1 MASQLFF
8 IGERISQEK
17 KQLAKELFELTD
29 SEYKQKSQRHKIEE
43 ELLNHTTELIQYLG
57 DSLFKNIQV
66 TKQLKNQATSIGEL
80 TTKSGISLT
89 EAIQFI
95 SPTRNILWTIFE
107 KEIEKKTISQL
118 DILSSNKII
127 DPLID
132 EIIYT
137 LIKIYEENNKEIVE
151 VAYRALE
158 ELSVPIIPIT
168 EDIGIMSIIGEIDT
182 RRSALIM
189 ETALNKSSSLKF
201 KILFLDISGVEIID
215 TMVADNLFNVT
226 YALKM
231 LGVKTV
237 ITGIR
242 PEIAQTTVR
251 LGIDFKTI
259 NTKSTLA
266 QALKEIG
273 IKDIS
278 NDIQ

>member
-1 MASQLFF
+1 MTKQLVF
-8 IGERISQEK
+8 IGEQISKEK
-17 KQLAKELFELTD
+17 KQLAKELFNLTS
-29 SEYKQKSQRHKIEE
+29 SEYKQKSKRYKIEK

-57 DSLFKNIQV
+57 DSVSTNVQV
-66 TKQLKNQATSIGEL
+66 TKRIEIQATYIGEL
-80 TTKSGISLT
+80 TTKSDISLK

-95 SPTRNILWTIFE
+95 SPIRNIIWTTFE
-107 KEIEKKTISQL
+107 KEIEEHKISRL

-132 EIIYT
+132 EVIYI

-158 ELSVPIIPIT
+158 ELSVPVIPIT

-189 ETALNKSSSLKF
+189 ETALDKSSSLKF
-201 KILFLDISGVEIID
+201 KVLFLDISGVEIID
-215 TMVADNLFNVT
+215 TMVADNLFNVI
-226 YALKM
+226 YALKL

-242 PEIAQTTVR
+242 PEIAQTTVK

-259 NTKSTLA
+259 DTKSTLA

-273 IKDIS
+273 IKDI
-278 NDIQ
+278 NKDI

>member
-1 MASQLFF
+1 MTNQLVF
-8 IGERISQEK
+8 IGERISKEK
-17 KQLAKELFELTD
+17 KQLAKELFNLTS
-29 SEYKQKSQRHKIEE
+29 SEYKQKSKRYKIEK

-57 DSLFKNIQV
+57 DSLSTNVQV
-66 TKQLKNQATSIGEL
+66 TKRIEIQATYIGEL
-80 TTKSGISLT
+80 TTKSGISLK

-95 SPTRNILWTIFE
+95 SPIRNIIWTTFE
-107 KEIEKKTISQL
+107 KEIEDKISRL

-132 EIIYT
+132 EAIYI

-158 ELSVPIIPIT
+158 ELSVPVIPIT

-201 KILFLDISGVEIID
+201 KVLFLDISGVEIID
-215 TMVADNLFNVT
+215 TMVADNLFNVI
-226 YALKM
+226 YALKL

-242 PEIAQTTVR
+242 PEIAQTTVK

-259 NTKSTLA
+259 DTKSTLA

-278 NDIQ
+278 KDIR

>member
-1 MASQLFF
+1 MTKQLVF
-8 IGERISQEK
+8 IGERISKEK
-17 KQLAKELFELTD
+17 KQLAKELFNLTS
-29 SEYKQKSQRHKIEE
+29 SEYKQKSKRYKIEK

-57 DSLFKNIQV
+57 DSVSTNVQV
-66 TKQLKNQATSIGEL
+66 TKRIEIQATYIGEL
-80 TTKSGISLT
+80 TTKSGISLK

-95 SPTRNILWTIFE
+95 SPIRNIIWTTFE
-107 KEIEKKTISQL
+107 KEIEDKISRL

-132 EIIYT
+132 EAIYI

-158 ELSVPIIPIT
+158 ELSVPVIPIT

-189 ETALNKSSSLKF
+189 ETALDKSSSLKF
-201 KILFLDISGVEIID
+201 KVLFLDISGVEIID
-215 TMVADNLFNVT
+215 TMVADNLFNVI
-226 YALKM
+226 YALKL

-242 PEIAQTTVR
+242 PEIAQTTVK

-259 NTKSTLA
+259 DTKSTLA

-273 IKDIS
+273 IKDI
-278 NDIQ
+278 NKDI

>member
-1 MASQLFF
+1 MTNQLVF
-8 IGERISQEK
+8 IGERISKEK
-17 KQLAKELFELTD
+17 KQLAKELFNLTG
-29 SEYKQKSQRHKIEE
+29 SEYKQKSKRYKIEK

-57 DSLFKNIQV
+57 DSLSTNVQV
-66 TKQLKNQATSIGEL
+66 TKRIEIQATYIGEL
-80 TTKSGISLT
+80 TTKSGISLK

-95 SPTRNILWTIFE
+95 SPIRNIIWTTFE
-107 KEIEKKTISQL
+107 KEIEDKISRL

-132 EIIYT
+132 EAIYI

-158 ELSVPIIPIT
+158 ELSVPVIPIT

-201 KILFLDISGVEIID
+201 KVLFLDISGVEIID
-215 TMVADNLFNVT
+215 TMVADNLFNVI
-226 YALKM
+226 YALKL

-242 PEIAQTTVR
+242 PEIAQTTVK

-259 NTKSTLA
+259 DTKSTLA

-278 NDIQ
+278 KDIQ

>member
-1 MASQLFF
+1 MTKQLVF
-8 IGERISQEK
+8 IGERISKEK
-17 KQLAKELFELTD
+17 KQLAKELFNLTG
-29 SEYKQKSQRHKIEE
+29 SEYKQKSKRYKIEK

-57 DSLFKNIQV
+57 DSLSTNVQV
-66 TKQLKNQATSIGEL
+66 TKRIEIQATYIGEL
-80 TTKSGISLT
+80 TTKSGISLK

-95 SPTRNILWTIFE
+95 SPIRNIIWTTFE
-107 KEIEKKTISQL
+107 KEIEDKISRL

-132 EIIYT
+132 EAIYI

-158 ELSVPIIPIT
+158 ELSVPVIPIT

-201 KILFLDISGVEIID
+201 KVLFLDISGVEIID
-215 TMVADNLFNVT
+215 TMVADNLFNVI
-226 YALKM
+226 YALKL

-242 PEIAQTTVR
+242 PEIAQTTVK

-259 NTKSTLA
+259 DTKSTLA

-273 IKDIS
+273 IKDI
-278 NDIQ
+278 NKDI

>member
-1 MASQLFF
+1 MTKQLVF
-8 IGERISQEK
+8 IGERISKEK
-17 KQLAKELFELTD
+17 KQLAKELFNLTS
-29 SEYKQKSQRHKIEE
+29 SEYKQKSKRYKIEK

-57 DSLFKNIQV
+57 DSLSTNVQV
-66 TKQLKNQATSIGEL
+66 TKRIEIQATYIGEL
-80 TTKSGISLT
+80 TTKSGISLK

-95 SPTRNILWTIFE
+95 SPIRNIIWTTFE
-107 KEIEKKTISQL
+107 KEIEDKISRL

-132 EIIYT
+132 EAIYI

-158 ELSVPIIPIT
+158 ELSVPVIPIT

-201 KILFLDISGVEIID
+201 KVLFLDISGVEIID
-215 TMVADNLFNVT
+215 TMVADNLFNVI
-226 YALKM
+226 YALKL

-242 PEIAQTTVR
+242 PEIAQTTVK

-259 NTKSTLA
+259 DTKSTLA

-273 IKDIS
+273 IKDI
-278 NDIQ
+278 NKDI